1 MCSIENMKVFRR
13 NDPAPLRQQSS
24 LMSLLLADQHDQH
37 AAPASPGHTQPH
49 EGVLRLQTPPAAS
62 CSPEVSARPQT
73 ASYFSFDADDQ
84 GEQCGSGQYATR
96 RRATEESA
104 GMGSL
109 YGQVHGNEGEADWPD
124 RARTAP
130 PSHAAGSSARLG
142 LTPPQLDRHEW
153 QPSQFEQHQQQQLE
167 QLEQEQE
174 DLWQQQQEQQWMLDQ
189 KRRRIQ
195 QQQQQHLQRHQVAP
209 PASIHGHTSRFE
221 HLTNRSSSSHAA
233 GKPSRRGELSYGLGG
248 RALVAPCNAATD
260 STQVSAVLHDVTAS
274 LRPRDEPPQPRCS
287 PSGKVQEN
295 KAPPDMQRYEQALE
309 RQLSTPY
316 AGARSTRR
324 SRECTNPLV
333 DPASYWSDAP
343 MTTTSRAA
351 FALAHAAPQP
361 QPQPPPPPPPHESLP
376 PPQQPSPLQS
386 QQPPP
391 SAGETKRTSFGHA
404 FVHPSGRTFVR
415 AGQMAEAAGAVRQST
430 HRFVGAHTSAP
441 FGVTP
446 VDTDVGRMS
455 YRTSSEAGHGEM
467 SWNDAAPASLAGRIA
482 QRRLRSHLQGEGMA
496 SALSITG

>member
-1 MCSIENMKVFRR
+1 
-13 NDPAPLRQQSS
+13 
-24 LMSLLLADQHDQH
+24 
-37 AAPASPGHTQPH
+37 
-49 EGVLRLQTPPAAS
+49 
-62 CSPEVSARPQT
+62 
-73 ASYFSFDADDQ
+73 
-84 GEQCGSGQYATR
+84 
-96 RRATEESA
+96 
-104 GMGSL
+104 MGSL

-153 QPSQFEQHQQQQLE
+153 QPSQFEQQQQQQQQQLE

-189 KRRRIQ
+189 KRRRVQ
-195 QQQQQHLQRHQVAP
+195 QQWRRAAAATAP

-221 HLTNRSSSSHAA
+221 AVAHAAVAHAA
-233 GKPSRRGELSYGLGG
+233 GKPSHRGELSYGAPLSKGLGG
-248 RALVAPCNAATD
+248 RALVAPCKAATD
-260 STQVSAVLHDVTAS
+260 SAQVSAVLHDVTAS
-274 LRPRDEPPQPRCS
+274 LCPRDEPPQPRCF
-287 PSGKVQEN
+287 PSGTVQEN
-295 KAPPDMQRYEQALE
+295 KAPPDMQRYEQALA

-333 DPASYWSDAP
+333 DPASYSSDAP

-351 FALAHAAPQP
+351 FTLAHAAP
-361 QPQPPPPPPPHESLP
+361 QPQPPPPPPPPPHESLL
-376 PPQQPSPLQS
+376 PPQQPSPLQP

-415 AGQMAEAAGAVRQST
+415 AGQMAEAAGAVRQSS
-430 HRFVGAHTSAP
+430 HRFAGAHTSAP

-446 VDTDVGRMS
+446 ADTDLGRMS

-467 SWNDAAPASLAGRIA
+467 SWNGAAPASLAGRIA

-496 SALSITG
+496 SALSTTG